1 MLDKFEL
8 YLNNFPL
15 GPEGIVLDSVK
26 YSLFNPGKR
35 IRPMILLSLLK
46 DYNIE
51 VEKGYSAGLAIEM
64 IHNYS
69 LIHDDLP
76 SMDNDDY
83 RRGKLS
89 NHKVFGEDIA
99 ILAGDAL
106 LTLAFSTISDDPLIK
121 DNIKVKLISLL
132 SKHAGIDG
140 MIYGQQLDLTAAGM
154 PVSIN
159 DVDLINIYKTSNL
172 IMFSM
177 LAAAVIANK
186 QEDLDDLEKLAS
198 KLGLAFQIQDD
209 VFDVTKTFEE
219 LGKKPSDEVNN
230 KSTYVK
236 LLGLDKSKMFLNSLF
251 KECYQILEKLNLKDK
266 ELFTLIEKIEKRS
279 N

>member
-8 YLNNFPL
+8 YLNDFPL

-132 SKHAGIDG
+132 SKHSGING

-186 QEDLDDLEKLAS
+186 QEDLEDLEKLAS

-266 ELFTLIEKIEKRS
+266 ELFKLIEKIEKRS